1 MIKKYLNKKFG
12 DENILVRFTTLYLLS
27 LILFFISW
35 TVSYLILP
43 EGIIRGIGLLPN
55 LAGEEAAETLIKEFI
70 TIVGLNA
77 VGWIIILIGNYILRV
92 KNFSFGYLIPI
103 AWMIM
108 YGIVLGTNSFSI
120 SVGEKMAPS
129 LTVLGRSGIYEM
141 MAGSLFAVSTDF
153 ISSNYSKDFKTKSV
167 PIPKNKRTKMNKK
180 NWVGI
185 AVSFIILSLAALRE
199 AYMIMNH

>member
-43 EGIIRGIGLLPN
+43 EGIIRGIGLMPN

>member
-1 MIKKYLNKKFG
+1 
-12 DENILVRFTTLYLLS
+12 
-27 LILFFISW
+27 
-35 TVSYLILP
+35 
-43 EGIIRGIGLLPN
+43 
-55 LAGEEAAETLIKEFI
+55 
-70 TIVGLNA
+70 
-77 VGWIIILIGNYILRV
+77 
-92 KNFSFGYLIPI
+92 
-103 AWMIM
+103 
-108 YGIVLGTNSFSI
+108 
-120 SVGEKMAPS
+120 MAPS